1 LSYDFSFRLGTAQIL
16 FNQKNRIMKQVSEK
30 SNMSLQEAEEHYRLS
45 SDNYDV
51 DSGESHLAYYRD
63 KHPTNYQVLLDS
75 V

>member
-1 LSYDFSFRLGTAQIL
+1 
-16 FNQKNRIMKQVSEK
+16 MKQVSEK
-30 SNMSLQEAEEHYRLS
+30 PNMLLQEAEEHYQLS

-63 KHPTNYQVLLDS
+63 KHSMYYQVLLDS